1 MSEELEDGVAEELN
15 EFLSQHG
22 GPVPNDE
29 AGDEEQEEEE
39 APEEE
44 AAAEPSTQQVKSRQ
58 LIATRVGELAQ
69 VLNLSVSKE
78 VLLGTAELVR
88 RYTEVMA
95 RDLDAFSDHA
105 KRWVEARTLSIAFDL

>member
-22 GPVPNDE
+22 GPGPGEVE
-29 AGDEEQEEEE
+29 AAEEEREEEE
-39 APEEE
+39 ELAPEDEGG
-44 AAAEPSTQQVKSRQ
+44 AEPSTQQVKSRQ

-95 RDLDAFSDHA
+95 RDLDAFADHA
-105 KRWVEARTLSIAFDL
+105 KRCV